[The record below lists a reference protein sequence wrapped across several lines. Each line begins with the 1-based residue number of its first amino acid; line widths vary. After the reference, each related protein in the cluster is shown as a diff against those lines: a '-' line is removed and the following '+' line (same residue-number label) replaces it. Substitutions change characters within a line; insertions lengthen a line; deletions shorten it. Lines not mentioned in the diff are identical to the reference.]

1 MNILQ
6 GKEISSSDRRRVKEQ
21 AKFNYCPLGKVFE
34 KEIKTIKNQDEKQ
47 LKITEEHRKQLAEST
62 SLFKKIWFWL
72 WKR

>member
-6 GKEISSSDRRRVKEQ
+6 GNKISSPDRRRVKEQ

-47 LKITEEHRKQLAEST
+47 LKEHGKQLAEST
-62 SLFKKIWFWL
+62 SLIKKI
-72 WKR
+72 

>member
-6 GKEISSSDRRRVKEQ
+6 GNEISSPDRRRVKEQ

-47 LKITEEHRKQLAEST
+47 LKEHGKQLAEST
-62 SLFKKIWFWL
+62 SLIKKI
-72 WKR
+72 

>member
-1 MNILQ
+1 M
-6 GKEISSSDRRRVKEQ
+6 
-21 AKFNYCPLGKVFE
+21 FE

-62 SLFKKIWFWL
+62 SLIKKIWFWL

>member
-6 GKEISSSDRRRVKEQ
+6 GNEISSPDQRRVKEQ

-47 LKITEEHRKQLAEST
+47 LKEHGKQLAEST
-62 SLFKKIWFWL
+62 SLIKKI
-72 WKR
+72 